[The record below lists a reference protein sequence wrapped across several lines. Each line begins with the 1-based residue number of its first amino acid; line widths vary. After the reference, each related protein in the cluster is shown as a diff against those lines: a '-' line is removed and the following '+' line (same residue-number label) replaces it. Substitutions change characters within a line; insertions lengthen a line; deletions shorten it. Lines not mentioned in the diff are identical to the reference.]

1 MLKLITSLILKPKF
15 QCTKRLLVYLELDEG
30 VAVVVDDGRAV
41 GIDPVADV
49 GFVEDPGVAPA
60 GPVGLGPLCWVCS

>member
-1 MLKLITSLILKPKF
+1 ME
-15 QCTKRLLVYLELDEG
+15 LELDEG
-30 VAVVVDDGRAV
+30 VAVAVDDGRAV